1 MPEVLSAPALVRA
14 IAAALAPLAD
24 PARAQPMAAY
34 MRDRFAFLGVAM
46 PARRNAV
53 QALVRDARSRAD
65 EATLLTA
72 AEALWRKREREHQY
86 VAVDM
91 LAACE
96 RALSPRALPVL
107 ATLVTTKSWWDTV
120 DGLAANVVGPLVR
133 RHPGLRPTLDA
144 WSGDDDMWLRRTALL
159 HQLRYG
165 GATDAKRLFAYC
177 VANAADPD
185 FFVRKAIGWALRQY
199 AYIDAPAVRSFLE
212 AEQQRL
218 SPLSLREAGKHLS
231 MTTKRESR

>member
-1 MPEVLSAPALVRA
+1 MPEFLSAPALVRA

-24 PARAQPMAAY
+24 PARARPMAAY
-34 MRDRFAFLGVAM
+34 MRDRFAFLGIPM
-46 PARRNAV
+46 PARRKAV
-53 QALVRDARSRAD
+53 RALLHDARSRAD
-65 EATLLTA
+65 EATLLATA
-72 AEALWRKREREHQY
+72 QALWRKREREYQY

-120 DGLAANVVGPLVR
+120 DGIAANVVGPLVR
-133 RHPGLRPTLDA
+133 RNPGLRPTVDA
-144 WSGDDDMWLRRTALL
+144 WSGDDNPWLRRTALL

-165 GATDAKRLFAYC
+165 SATDAKRLFAYC
-177 VANAADPD
+177 VANAVDPD

-199 AYIDAPAVRSFLE
+199 AYADAPAVRSFLE
-212 AEQQRL
+212 TEQQRL

-231 MTTKRESR
+231 LTTQRESR

>member
-1 MPEVLSAPALVRA
+1 
-14 IAAALAPLAD
+14 
-24 PARAQPMAAY
+24 MAAY
-34 MRDRFAFLGVAM
+34 MRDQFAFLGVAM

-53 QALVRDARSRAD
+53 GAILRDAKARAD
-65 EATLLTA
+65 EATLLA
-72 AEALWRKREREHQY
+72 AARALWRKREREYQY
-86 VAVDM
+86 VAIDL

-107 ATLVTTKSWWDTV
+107 ATLIATKSWWDTV

-133 RHPGLRPTLDA
+133 RNPEVLRTLDA
-144 WSGDDDMWLRRTALL
+144 WCGDDDPWLRRAVLL

-165 GATDAKRLFAYC
+165 SATDAKRLFAYC

-199 AYIDAPAVRSFLE
+199 AYTDAPAVRSFLE
-212 AEQQRL
+212 AEQRRL

>member
-1 MPEVLSAPALVRA
+1 
-14 IAAALAPLAD
+14 
-24 PARAQPMAAY
+24 MAAY
-34 MRDRFAFLGVAM
+34 MRDQFVFLGVAM
-46 PARRNAV
+46 PARRDAIR
-53 QALVRDARSRAD
+53 AIVRDATARAD
-65 EATLLTA
+65 EATLLA
-72 AEALWRKREREHQY
+72 AAQALWRKREREYQY
-86 VAVDM
+86 VAVDV

-96 RALSPRALPVL
+96 RVLSPQALPVL

-133 RHPGLRPTLDA
+133 RTPGLRRTLDA
-144 WSGDDDMWLRRTALL
+144 WSGDDNRWLRRTTLL

-165 GATDAKRLFAYC
+165 SATDAKRLFAYC

-199 AYIDAPAVRSFLE
+199 AYADTPAVRSFLE
-212 AEQQRL
+212 TKRQRL

-231 MTTKRESR
+231 MTAKRESR

>member
-1 MPEVLSAPALVRA
+1 MPETLTAAALVRA
-14 IAAALAPLAD
+14 LAAALAPLAD
-24 PARAQPMAAY
+24 PARAQPMSAY
-34 MRDRFAFLGVAM
+34 MRDRFAFLGIAT

-53 QALVRDARSRAD
+53 RFLLRDARSRAD
-65 EATLLTA
+65 EATLWTA
-72 AEALWRKREREHQY
+72 AQALWRKREREYQY

-91 LAACE
+91 LVGCE
-96 RALSPRALPVL
+96 RALSPRALPML

-120 DGLAANVVGPLVR
+120 DGLAANVVGPLVSR
-133 RHPGLRPTLDA
+133 NPGLRPTVDA
-144 WSGDDDMWLRRTALL
+144 WSGDDNPWLRRTALL

-165 GATDAKRLFAYC
+165 SATDAKRLFAYC

-199 AYIDAPAVRSFLE
+199 AYADAPAARSFLE

-231 MTTKRESR
+231 LTTKRESR